1 MLKGLQKAQALR
13 EFRGLRVALTE
24 GGLKG
29 VVKARS
35 LKRFRELRVLLG
47 GENASVPSAGEQHST
62 PTQTSNDPVIQKL
75 QLVLSSADA
84 NGTKIGS
91 ALRWNKQGNTIKI
104 SGEFTFKRN
113 TPTGFVTDNRSNLSL
128 FINQLNNKV
137 FEFAKTEGLAVIGA
151 MSEAKFS
158 TAIKNAAEAKESSLD
173 NSGESVYSEMEQYLY
188 VDDLAALEVR
198 ANQNPLYQSVID
210 GAPITRELLV
220 ELEQAG
226 QQEAEPVSNNQ
237 LTQAT
242 TIAVEFMQS
251 MVQQAMEAA

>member
-29 VVKARS
+29 VEKARS
-35 LKRFRELRVLLG
+35 LRRFRELRVLLG

-62 PTQTSNDPVIQKL
+62 SPQASNDPVIQKL

-91 ALRWNKQGNTIKI
+91 GLRWDKQGNTIKI
-104 SGEFTFKRN
+104 AGEFTFKRN
-113 TPTGFVTDNRSNLSL
+113 TPTGFASDNKANLSL

-137 FEFAKTEGLAVIGA
+137 FEFAKTEGIEVTGG
-151 MSEAKFS
+151 MSEAKFLG
-158 TAIKNAAEAKESSLD
+158 AVQKEAEVKEHYAD
-173 NSGESVYSEMEQYLY
+173 INGESIYSDMEQHLY
-188 VDDLAALEVR
+188 VDNLAVLELR
-198 ANQNPLYQSVID
+198 ANSNPLYQSVID

-226 QQEAEPVSNNQ
+226 QQEAEPAKNSQ

-242 TIAVEFMQS
+242 TIAVEFMQG